1 VATSLAN
8 LGGDDQLSAGERQ
21 LVQRAALSGAIAA
34 DAEACW
40 VAGQPV
46 ELGDYYYFAAFVE
59 YRLARGEH
67 VVVLVSYR
75 LKSMGDC
82 RLRSNGRL
90 PGPAQRP
97 SQMVQPLASAIDR
110 CAYTAKPQC
119 ERRTTLID
127 LTRSILFRLDRQNV
141 PQRRKTASR

>member
-90 PGPAQRP
+90 PGPRP
-97 SQMVQPLASAIDR
+97 R
-110 CAYTAKPQC
+110 G
-119 ERRTTLID
+119 
-127 LTRSILFRLDRQNV
+127 
-141 PQRRKTASR
+141 RRKWCTTPRQCN